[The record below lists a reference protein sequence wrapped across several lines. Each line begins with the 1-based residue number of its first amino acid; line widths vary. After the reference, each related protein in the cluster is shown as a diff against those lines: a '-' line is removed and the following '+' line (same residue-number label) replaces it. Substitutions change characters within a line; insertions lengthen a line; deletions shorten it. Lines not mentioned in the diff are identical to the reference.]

1 MSITFQSPLLS
12 YDQVRVV
19 KGMLVA
25 AQAGRKAVLKDLG
38 YRYVEDIPQSA
49 FTLVV
54 GQITKQLRSAAS
66 LSK

>member
-12 YDQVRVV
+12 YDQVRFV
-19 KGMLVA
+19 KDMLAA
-25 AQAGRKAVLKDLG
+25 AQTGRKAVLKDLG

-54 GQITKQLRSAAS
+54 GQIAKQLRNVAS